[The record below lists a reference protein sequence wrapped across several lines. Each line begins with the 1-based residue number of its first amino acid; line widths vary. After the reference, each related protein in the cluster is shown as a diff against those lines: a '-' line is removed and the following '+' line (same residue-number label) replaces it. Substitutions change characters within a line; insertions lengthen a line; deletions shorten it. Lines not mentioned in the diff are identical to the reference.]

1 MRQRH
6 VRSTLELTLQDQ
18 ALLLHERV
26 EVLRRRR
33 RAELREVDAFHLRVT
48 VKQHEVWIVA
58 GHVLDREILVRVRAA
73 GLLDPRLDVRVLVE
87 LSSGAA
93 LNFAAQSDGCAGLGS
108 GDGER

>member
-1 MRQRH
+1 M
-6 VRSTLELTLQDQ
+6 
-18 ALLLHERV
+18 
-26 EVLRRRR
+26 LRRRR
-33 RAELREVDAFHLRVT
+33 RAELREIDALDLSVA

-93 LNFAAQSDGCAGLGS
+93 LDLATHSDSCARLGS
-108 GDGER
+108 GGDAER